1 MVTVTW
7 HGHSLFQV
15 QGSATVATDPH
26 NGSSLGLPTPRFEAD
41 VVTVSHGHEDH
52 VSGLSLFRDATVLTE
67 AAEATVKGV
76 RLKGVG
82 CHHDDDR
89 GRRLGS
95 NVVWSFEVDGVRFTH
110 AGDLGHHL
118 SVRQLSEIGSTD
130 VLFLN
135 TGSNLT
141 LAEEN
146 AALLDPRVVVP
157 MHYDVPGIVFQ
168 WFKMKT
174 VDEFTGGKQRV
185 VQVGRSHEYA
195 PETLPERPEIHI
207 YAPPK
212 L

>member
-26 NGSSLGLPTPRFEAD
+26 NGVSLGLPIQRFVAD
-41 VVTVSHGHEDH
+41 VVTVSHGHGDH
-52 VSGLSLFRDATVLTE
+52 VSGLGFFQGATVLAE

-76 RLKGVG
+76 RLSGVK
-82 CHHDDDR
+82 CHHDDDK

-95 NVVWSFEVDGVRFTH
+95 NVVWSFNVDGVRFTH

-118 SVRQLSEIGSTD
+118 SVRQLSEIGPTD

-135 TGSNLT
+135 TGSDLP

-146 AALLDPRVVVP
+146 AALLGPRVVVP
-157 MHYDVPGIVFQ
+157 MHYETPGIVFQ

-174 VDEFTGGKQRV
+174 VDEFTAGKQRV
-185 VQVGRSHEYA
+185 VHVGRSREYA
-195 PETLPERPEIHI
+195 PENLPQRPEIHV
-207 YAPPK
+207 YTPPK

>member
-26 NGSSLGLPTPRFEAD
+26 NGDSLGLPVPGFKAD
-41 VVTVSHGHEDH
+41 VVTVSHGHGDH
-52 VSGLSLFRDATVLTE
+52 TSGLSLFQGATVLTE

-76 RLKGVG
+76 RLKGVE

-95 NVVWSFEVDGVRFTH
+95 NVVWSFNVDGVRFTH
-110 AGDLGHHL
+110 TGDLGHHP
-118 SVRQLSEIGSTD
+118 SVRQLSEIGPTD
-130 VLFLN
+130 VLFLA
-135 TGSNLT
+135 TGSDLP
-141 LAEEN
+141 LAEDN

-157 MHYDVPGIVFQ
+157 MHYETPGIVFQ

-174 VDEFTGGKQRV
+174 VDEFTGGKKRV
-185 VQVGRSHEYA
+185 VQMGRSWDYT
-195 PETLPERPEIHI
+195 PETLPQRPEIHV
-207 YAPPK
+207 YTPPK

>member
-26 NGSSLGLPTPRFEAD
+26 NGESLGLPTPVFRAD
-41 VVTVSHGHEDH
+41 IVTVSHLHGDH
-52 VSGLSLFRDATVLTE
+52 ASGLGLFSCARMFTE
-67 AAEATVKGV
+67 AREATFMGV
-76 RLKGVG
+76 RLRGVE
-82 CHHDDDR
+82 CSRDDDR

-95 NVVWSFEVDGVRFTH
+95 NLVWSFEVDGVKFTH
-110 AGDLGHHL
+110 TGDLGHYL

-135 TGSNLT
+135 TGSDLA

-146 AALLDPRVVVP
+146 AALLNPRVVVP
-157 MHYDVPGIVFQ
+157 MHYETPGLLFQ
-168 WFKMKT
+168 RFKLKT
-174 VDEFTGGKQRV
+174 LDEFTASKRGV
-185 VQVGRSHEYA
+185 VHVGRSHEYA
-195 PETLPERPEIHI
+195 PGTLPARPEIHV
-207 YAPPK
+207 YTPPK

>member
-26 NGSSLGLPTPRFEAD
+26 NGASLGLPVPTFKAD
-41 VVTVSHGHEDH
+41 IVTVSHGHGDH
-52 VSGLSLFRDATVLTE
+52 ISGLNLFQGATVLTE
-67 AAEATVKGV
+67 AIEATVKGV
-76 RLKGVG
+76 RIKGVD
-82 CHHDDDR
+82 CYHDDDR

-95 NVVWSFEVDGVRFTH
+95 NVVWIFNVDGVRFTH
-110 AGDLGHHL
+110 TGDLGHHL
-118 SVRQLSEIGSTD
+118 SVRQLSEIGFTD

-135 TGSNLT
+135 TGSDLP

-146 AALLDPRVVVP
+146 TALLDSRVVVP
-157 MHYDVPGIVFQ
+157 MHYETPGIVLQ

-174 VDEFTGGKQRV
+174 VDEFTEGKQRV
-185 VQVGRSHEYA
+185 VQMGRSCNYT
-195 PETLPERPEIHI
+195 PETLPQRPEIHV
-207 YAPPK
+207 YTPPK